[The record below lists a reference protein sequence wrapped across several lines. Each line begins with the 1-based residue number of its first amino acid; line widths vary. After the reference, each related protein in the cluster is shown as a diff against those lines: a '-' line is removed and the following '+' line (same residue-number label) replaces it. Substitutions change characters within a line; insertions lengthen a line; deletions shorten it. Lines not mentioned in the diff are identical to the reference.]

1 MLAIITYVLLQCKG
15 CFIKP
20 DGSPG
25 PCAGD
30 VSKCGGCG
38 PPPPALI
45 IDQYVLL
52 LMGIAMFYGFFLIYK
67 QKNRI

>member
-15 CFIKP
+15 CCIKP

-38 PPPPALI
+38 PPPPALV
-45 IDQYVLL
+45 IDNYLLVLL
-52 LMGIAMFYGFFLIYK
+52 VIGLIYSIWMAYK
-67 QKNRI
+67 YKR

>member
-1 MLAIITYVLLQCKG
+1 MLWQCKG
-15 CFIKP
+15 CCVKL

-30 VSKCGGCG
+30 VSKCGGCT

-45 IDQYVLL
+45 IDNYLLVLTI
-52 LMGIAMFYGFFLIYK
+52 IALIYGIWVSYK
-67 QKNRI
+67 TKR